1 MKNKSIE
8 TYNRKLTETSMLKQ
22 QLENQIA
29 LLKEQI
35 HSARMNDEHYA
46 NRAQSIERELSEREE
61 QLGTLISDQTRLQA
75 ELDSGRK
82 AETLEKENLNKLQI
96 RIASL
101 RMIFG
106 KFSET
111 VHPQKLRSRS
121 SIL

>member
-1 MKNKSIE
+1 
-8 TYNRKLTETSMLKQ
+8 
-22 QLENQIA
+22 
-29 LLKEQI
+29 
-35 HSARMNDEHYA
+35 MNDEHYA

-101 RMIFG
+101 SSDIEKNQNDIREILG
-106 KFSET
+106 NRASTKAQIQKFDTMMEQIQVRKSGLN
-111 VHPQKLRSRS
+111 QRYFWCAK
-121 SIL
+121 